1 MKIGIYGGSFDPI
14 HIGHAIVANYA
25 LQWGNLDEVWIL
37 ISPQNPLKS
46 DIHAS
51 NCDRL
56 IMAERAFEGNEN
68 INVSDFEFSLP
79 VPSFTY
85 TTLTELKKRY
95 PEHEFSLIIGSDNWK
110 IFNKWANS
118 EKIIKEFEIIIYPR
132 PGFDLPQNDKSNK
145 ARILDGAPQ
154 ILMSST
160 FVREALKNG
169 KNINFFVPDTVCQY
183 INSRNL
189 YK

>member
-37 ISPQNPLKS
+37 VSPHNPLKS

-51 NCDRL
+51 DRDRL
-56 IMAERAFEGNEN
+56 KMAESVFNGNEN

-79 VPSFTY
+79 LPSFTY
-85 TTLTELKKRY
+85 TTLKELKKRY

-118 EKIIKEFEIIIYPR
+118 ERIIEEFKVLIYPR
-132 PGFDLPQNDKSNK
+132 PGFELSKSDLSTNVK
-145 ARILDGAPQ
+145 ILDGAPQ

-160 FVREALKNG
+160 FIREALKND
-169 KNINFFVPDTVCQY
+169 KNINFFVPESVCQY

>member
-37 ISPQNPLKS
+37 VSPQNPLKS
-46 DIHAS
+46 NIHAS
-51 NCDRL
+51 DCDRL
-56 IMAERAFEGNEN
+56 KMAESVFMGIEN
-68 INVSDFEFSLP
+68 IKVSDFEFSLP
-79 VPSFTY
+79 IPSFTY
-85 TTLTELKKRY
+85 TTLSELKKRY

-118 EKIIKEFEIIIYPR
+118 VKIIEEFGVLIYPR
-132 PGFDLPQNDKSNK
+132 PGFDVSISEVPENIK
-145 ARILDGAPQ
+145 ILDDAPQ
-154 ILMSST
+154 VIMSSS

-169 KNINFFVPDTVCQY
+169 KNVNFFVPDAVCQY
-183 INSRNL
+183 IETKKL